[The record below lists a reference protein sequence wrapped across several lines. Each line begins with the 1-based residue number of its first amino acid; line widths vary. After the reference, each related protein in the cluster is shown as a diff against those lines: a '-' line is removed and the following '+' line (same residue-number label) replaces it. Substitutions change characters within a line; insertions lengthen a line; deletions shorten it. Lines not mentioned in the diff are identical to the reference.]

1 MYQIGAARMSCTLRF
16 PADYKGFNVTS
27 GPERRKYP
35 PQVLAF
41 AVRRRWRHPEPA
53 WAVPR
58 RFPNHSPCFLSSCRV
73 GLGLVSCVP
82 VMMVP

>member
-27 GPERRKYP
+27 DPERRKYP

-58 RFPNHSPCFLSSCRV
+58 RFPNHSPRINFFSRRGARV
-73 GLGLVSCVP
+73 AIKHS
-82 VMMVP
+82 